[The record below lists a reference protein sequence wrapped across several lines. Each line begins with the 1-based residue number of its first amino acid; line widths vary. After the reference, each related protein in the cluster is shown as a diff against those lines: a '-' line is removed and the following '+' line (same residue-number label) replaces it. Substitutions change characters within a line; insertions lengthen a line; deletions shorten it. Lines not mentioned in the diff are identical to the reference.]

1 NSKLTNANLSGA
13 NFMWSD
19 LRNCDLSGAKF
30 RKTVFVEA
38 KLQGAKLD
46 SLENKSIYLKFAK
59 ME

>member
-1 NSKLTNANLSGA
+1 MNANLSGA

>member
-1 NSKLTNANLSGA
+1 
-13 NFMWSD
+13 MWSD